1 MVKCKGNLFFNF
13 EGSYSR
19 KMNKDKNIS
28 KYLLI
33 TILYIFVFLN
43 FNPISI
49 LAEEQTSPTET
60 NTDTTE
66 TILPSEEK
74 TETTLPPETILSSFN
89 GQTITLGE
97 FNQIWD
103 QIPEN
108 NKLQLTKR
116 NALDQIISEKLLIQE
131 AKNRGLEQDKDV
143 LEQIKNTTEQILVQS
158 LIEKEIIGKVKV
170 EDQEALTYYEE
181 NKNNFITKE
190 QVYLYNILV
199 ETEEVAQDILEKLK
213 AGGDFIELAKEK
225 STGPSAAEGGDLG
238 YISKGDL
245 IPEIENVVF
254 ALEIGSI
261 SDIIKSQYGFH
272 ILKVTDKKPEVL
284 KTFEEVKEEIT
295 PTLLSTKQKEAF
307 DNLLEELKSKV
318 TIEINEE
325 ALK

>member
-1 MVKCKGNLFFNF
+1 MVKFKGNLFFNF

-33 TILYIFVFLN
+33 TILSIFVFLN
-43 FNPISI
+43 FNFISI
-49 LAEEQTSPTET
+49 LADEQTSPTGV
-60 NTDTTE
+60 NTDSAE

-74 TETTLPPETILSSFN
+74 TAIILPPETIVASFN

-97 FNQIWD
+97 FNLLWD

-108 NKLQLTKR
+108 NKLQLTKS
-116 NALDQIISEKLLIQE
+116 NVLDQIISEKLLIQE

-158 LIEKEIIGKVKV
+158 LIEKEIIRKVKV
-170 EDQEALTYYEE
+170 NDQEALTYYEE
-181 NKNNFITKE
+181 NKDNFITKE

-199 ETEEVAQDILEKLK
+199 ETEEVAKDILEKLK
-213 AGGDFIELAKEK
+213 AGGDFIEIAKEK
-225 STGPSAAEGGDLG
+225 STGPSAAQGGDLG

-245 IPEIENVVF
+245 IPEIENDVF
-254 ALEIGSI
+254 ALEIGNI

-284 KTFEEVKEEIT
+284 KTFEEVKEEIVQ
-295 PTLLSTKQKEAF
+295 TLLPTKQKEAF

>member
-1 MVKCKGNLFFNF
+1 
-13 EGSYSR
+13 
-19 KMNKDKNIS
+19 MNKKKNIS

-33 TILYIFVFLN
+33 TILGIFVFLN

-49 LAEEQTSPTET
+49 LAEEKTSPTET
-60 NTDTTE
+60 NTDTAE

-74 TETTLPPETILSSFN
+74 TETTLPSETILSSFN

-97 FNQIWD
+97 FNQLWD

-116 NALDQIISEKLLIQE
+116 NVLDQIISEKLLIQE

-170 EDQEALTYYEE
+170 DDQEALTYYEE
-181 NKNNFITKE
+181 NKDNFITKE

-199 ETEEVAQDILEKLK
+199 ETEEVAKDILEKLK
-213 AGGDFIELAKEK
+213 AGGDFIEIAKEK
-225 STGPSAAEGGDLG
+225 STGPSAAQGGDLG

-245 IPEIENVVF
+245 IPEIENDVF
-254 ALEIGSI
+254 ALEIGNI

-284 KTFEEVKEEIT
+284 KTFEEVKEEIVQ
-295 PTLLSTKQKEAF
+295 TLLPTKQKEAF
-307 DNLLEELKSKV
+307 DNLLEELKSQV

>member
-1 MVKCKGNLFFNF
+1 
-13 EGSYSR
+13 
-19 KMNKDKNIS
+19 MNKNKNIS

-33 TILYIFVFLN
+33 AILGIFVFLN

-49 LAEEQTSPTET
+49 LADEKTSPTET
-60 NTDTTE
+60 NTDTAE
-66 TILPSEEK
+66 TILPSQEK

-97 FNQIWD
+97 FNQLWD

-108 NKLQLTKR
+108 SKLQLTKR
-116 NALDQIISEKLLIQE
+116 NVLDQIISEKLLIQE

-143 LEQIKNTTEQILVQS
+143 LEQIKKTTEQILVQS

-170 EDQEALTYYEE
+170 DDKEALTYYEE
-181 NKNNFITKE
+181 NKDNFITKE

-213 AGGDFIELAKEK
+213 AGGDFIEIAKEK
-225 STGPSAAEGGDLG
+225 STGPSAAQGGDLG
-238 YISKGDL
+238 YVSKGDL

-254 ALEIGSI
+254 ALEIGNI
-261 SDIIKSQYGFH
+261 SDIIKSEYGFH

-284 KTFEEVKEEIT
+284 KTFEEVKEEIVQ
-295 PTLLSTKQKEAF
+295 TLLSTKQKEAF
-307 DNLLEELKSKV
+307 DNLLEELKSQV

>member
-1 MVKCKGNLFFNF
+1 
-13 EGSYSR
+13 
-19 KMNKDKNIS
+19 MNKNKNIS
-28 KYLLI
+28 KCLLI
-33 TILYIFVFLN
+33 TILGIFVFLN

-49 LAEEQTSPTET
+49 LADETTSPTET
-60 NTDTTE
+60 NTDTA
-66 TILPSEEK
+66 
-74 TETTLPPETILSSFN
+74 ETTLPPETILSSFN

-97 FNQIWD
+97 FNQLWD
-103 QIPEN
+103 QIPEGS
-108 NKLQLTKR
+108 KLQLTKR
-116 NALDQIISEKLLIQE
+116 NVLDQIISEKLLIQE

-181 NKNNFITKE
+181 NKDNFITKE

-199 ETEEVAQDILEKLK
+199 ETEEVAKDILEKLK

-307 DNLLEELKSKV
+307 DNLLEELKSQV

>member
-1 MVKCKGNLFFNF
+1 
-13 EGSYSR
+13 
-19 KMNKDKNIS
+19 MNKNKNIS

-33 TILYIFVFLN
+33 TILGIFVFLN

-49 LAEEQTSPTET
+49 LADEQTSPTET
-60 NTDTTE
+60 NTDTAE

-74 TETTLPPETILSSFN
+74 TEITLPPETILSSFD

-97 FNQIWD
+97 FNQLWD

-108 NKLQLTKR
+108 SKLQLTKR
-116 NALDQIISEKLLIQE
+116 NVLDQIISEKLLIQE

-170 EDQEALTYYEE
+170 DDQEALTYYEE
-181 NKNNFITKE
+181 NKDNFITKE

-225 STGPSAAEGGDLG
+225 STGPSAAQGGDLG
-238 YISKGDL
+238 YVSKGDL

-254 ALEIGSI
+254 ALEIGNI

-284 KTFEEVKEEIT
+284 KTFEEVKEEIL

-307 DNLLEELKSKV
+307 DNLIEELKSQV